1 MEKALILLLL
11 LRAIPVTCLEKQSY
25 SLTTSKKTKN
35 NLVGVFS
42 VVGTL
47 DLQPRAGKANLYDLT
62 KQTKRDRDFSTRA
75 ITKRNQKISKE
86 PL

>member
-1 MEKALILLLL
+1 MDKALILLLL
-11 LRAIPVTCLEKQSY
+11 LKTIPASFLEKQPH

-47 DLQPRAGKANLYDLT
+47 DLRPRKGKVNLYDLT
-62 KQTKRDRDFSTRA
+62 KQVKKDRDFSTRT